1 MQGIT
6 GHLASDVHR
15 RPLTRLQCPHCLRYF
30 SSITALTQHSES
42 EGRKCE
48 IRNTNEFRHFLDNL
62 TAGLADVE
70 GKHEDDTN
78 KYIVPESAQ
87 EKYGANEL
95 ERRARNALEKQELKQ
110 MEEKGGSFYDG
121 KIIHW

>member
-15 RPLTRLQCPHCLRYF
+15 RPLTKLQCPHCLRYF

-48 IRNTNEFRHFLDNL
+48 IRNTNEFRHFLDHL

-78 KYIVPESAQ
+78 KYIVSASAQ
-87 EKYGANEL
+87 DKYGGDEM
-95 ERRARNALEKQELKQ
+95 ERRMRKALEQQESKQKEDKA
-110 MEEKGGSFYDG
+110 GNFYDD
-121 KIIHW
+121 KTIHW